1 MPLPSWARRL
11 PDRAAIGGCDRG
23 PHRRGEDDRRDVL
36 DLRDGHRHRRGG
48 SPSGRSAPCHRPGAH
63 GLRFRRV
70 GRGHELEAAAVE
82 QLKGSI
88 MSSFHVGFSLG
99 MVTCAL
105 LGTAMNALHVSVT
118 VNLLLIA
125 LLLAV
130 AMPLSTRGFLL
141 ADTEAHVEP
150 SKNIHPLTAWVE
162 PRTLLIGLFVLTM
175 AFAEGTAND

>member
-1 MPLPSWARRL
+1 
-11 PDRAAIGGCDRG
+11 
-23 PHRRGEDDRRDVL
+23 
-36 DLRDGHRHRRGG
+36 
-48 SPSGRSAPCHRPGAH
+48 
-63 GLRFRRV
+63 
-70 GRGHELEAAAVE
+70 
-82 QLKGSI
+82 

-162 PRTLLIGLFVLTM
+162 PLTLLIGLFVLTM

>member
-1 MPLPSWARRL
+1 
-11 PDRAAIGGCDRG
+11 
-23 PHRRGEDDRRDVL
+23 
-36 DLRDGHRHRRGG
+36 
-48 SPSGRSAPCHRPGAH
+48 
-63 GLRFRRV
+63 V

-82 QLKGSI
+82 QQLKGSI
-88 MSSFHVGFSLG
+88 ISSFHVGFSLG
-99 MVTCAL
+99 MVTCAY

-130 AMPLSTRGFLL
+130 AMPSPRGFLL